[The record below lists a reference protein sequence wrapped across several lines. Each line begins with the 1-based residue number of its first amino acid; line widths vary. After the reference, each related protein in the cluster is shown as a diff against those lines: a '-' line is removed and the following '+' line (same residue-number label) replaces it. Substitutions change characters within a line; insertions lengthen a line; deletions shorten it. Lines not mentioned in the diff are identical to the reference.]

1 MTWNFGMALKY
12 VHLYIYIKI
21 TTDTYTIQSQLMACM
36 SRSSHQRCSIEIGV
50 LKNFTKFK
58 GKHLRQSVFLNK
70 VAGLKP
76 ATLLKKRLW
85 CRCFPAN
92 FVKFLRTTFYRT
104 PPDNCFC
111 MFDSLH
117 GHYASIAL
125 LLS

>member
-1 MTWNFGMALKY
+1 MALKY
-12 VHLYIYIKI
+12 VHLYIYVKF
-21 TTDTYTIQSQLMACM
+21 TTNTYTTQSQLMACM

-70 VAGLKP
+70 VACLKP

-85 CRCFPAN
+85 CRCFSSN

-104 PPDNCFC
+104 PPDYCFC

-117 GHYASIAL
+117 GHSLCFHCFIAIL
-125 LLS
+125 RVH

>member
-1 MTWNFGMALKY
+1 MALKY

-21 TTDTYTIQSQLMACM
+21 ATDTYTTQSQLMACM

-70 VAGLKP
+70 VACLKP

-85 CRCFPAN
+85 CRCFSSN

-104 PPDNCFC
+104 PPDYCFC

-117 GHYASIAL
+117 GHSLCFHCFIAIL
-125 LLS
+125 RVH